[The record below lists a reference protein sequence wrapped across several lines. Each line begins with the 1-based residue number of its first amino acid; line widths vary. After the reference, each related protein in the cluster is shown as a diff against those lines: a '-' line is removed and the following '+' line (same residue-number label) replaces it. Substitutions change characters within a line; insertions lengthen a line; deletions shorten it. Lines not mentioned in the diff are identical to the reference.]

1 MKFNIYFTPTS
12 RKTLIQLKK
21 DPGKNKDYK
30 AVKKAIILL
39 SENPRHPGLQTHII
53 YSIKGPSG
61 EKVFEAYAQQNTP
74 SAYHIFFCYRPDK
87 KEITIIAIIPHP
99 Q

>member
-1 MKFNIYFTPTS
+1 MKFNIYLTQTA
-12 RKTLIQLKK
+12 RKALTQLKK

-61 EKVFEAYAQQNTP
+61 EKVFEGYAQQNTP
-74 SAYHIFFCYRPDK
+74 SAYRIFFYYGPNE
-87 KEITIIAIIPHP
+87 KENTIFAIIPHP
-99 Q
+99 

>member
-1 MKFNIYFTPTS
+1 MKFDIYLTQTA
-12 RKTLIQLKK
+12 RKVLRQLKK
-21 DPGKNKDYK
+21 DSRKNKNYK

-39 SENPRHPGLQTHII
+39 SENPRHPGLQTHIY

-74 SAYHIFFCYRPDK
+74 SAYRIFFYYGANE
-87 KEITIIAIIPHP
+87 KEITIFAIIPHP
-99 Q
+99 

>member
-1 MKFNIYFTPTS
+1 MKFNIYLTQTA
-12 RKTLIQLKK
+12 RKALRQLKK

-30 AVKKAIILL
+30 AAKKAIILL

-53 YSIKGPSG
+53 HSIKGPSG

-74 SAYHIFFCYRPDK
+74 SAYRIFFCYGPDK
-87 KEITIIAIIPHP
+87 KEITIVAIIPHS
-99 Q
+99 

>member
-1 MKFNIYFTPTS
+1 MEFNIYLTQTA
-12 RKTLIQLKK
+12 RKVLTQLKK
-21 DPGKNKDYK
+21 DPGKNKAYK

-74 SAYHIFFCYRPDK
+74 SAYRIFFCYGPDK
-87 KEITIIAIIPHP
+87 KEITIVAIIPHP
-99 Q
+99 